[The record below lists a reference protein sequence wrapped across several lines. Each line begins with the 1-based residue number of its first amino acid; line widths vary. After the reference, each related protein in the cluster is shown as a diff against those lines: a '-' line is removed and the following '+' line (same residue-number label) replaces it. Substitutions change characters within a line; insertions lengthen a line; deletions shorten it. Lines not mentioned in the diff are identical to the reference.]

1 MIRKDSIDQVIDII
15 SDYINLRDTY
25 LTTEDVELFND
36 GAISESEAESVI
48 FKINQKLGFLKEYL
62 IDFQWAET
70 ETDQKEALENI
81 GNYFEDIYSF
91 CEENLTT
98 EAFNELKENIL
109 DGLEG

>member
-1 MIRKDSIDQVIDII
+1 MREDSIDQVINSI

-36 GAISESEAESVI
+36 GAISESEAKLVI

-98 EAFNELKENIL
+98 KAFNELKENIL
-109 DGLEG
+109 DNLGGK